1 MAGDGPSDLR
11 DTVIKTQTAAL
22 GFRVKSGW
30 AAVVLLT
37 DTAHSP
43 QLADVSRIELCDPRL
58 PETRQ
63 PYHAA
68 MGKLETDPIK
78 VEHRE
83 RVVRSISQ
91 QSLTRLLKGYQQ
103 KGFRIR
109 CAVLVVGSQVDPA
122 NIANPH
128 IRAHALEGQLFRS
141 AMERTLQD
149 HKVRTDVLLERD
161 AYPSV
166 AARLRQSSHDVKR
179 TIQDL
184 GRSAPAK
191 RGPWRAEQKLAAVA
205 ALFALG

>member
-1 MAGDGPSDLR
+1 MAGDGSSDLR

-78 VEHRE
+78 VESTASAWCEAFRNSHLQDFLKAISKKDFGSGVLRLWWE
-83 RVVRSISQ
+83 ARSIPLRSQ
-91 QSLTRLLKGYQQ
+91 IRTSARMPSKGSYFGRRWSELCRITR
-103 KGFRIR
+103 
-109 CAVLVVGSQVDPA
+109 
-122 NIANPH
+122 
-128 IRAHALEGQLFRS
+128 
-141 AMERTLQD
+141 
-149 HKVRTDVLLERD
+149 
-161 AYPSV
+161 
-166 AARLRQSSHDVKR
+166 
-179 TIQDL
+179 
-184 GRSAPAK
+184 
-191 RGPWRAEQKLAAVA
+191 
-205 ALFALG
+205 FALTFFSNATLTPAWPRG